1 MSFIVC
7 FMEQFLRGTGNT
19 EKKALE
25 NYWTVWR
32 NKGRLSFAVLYTGG
46 GR

>member
-1 MSFIVC
+1 
-7 FMEQFLRGTGNT
+7 MEQFFREMGST
-19 EKKALE
+19 EKKSIRKLLD
-25 NYWTVWR
+25 VWR